1 MHIDQ
6 LTYFVHVVET
16 GSINATA
23 QKYFMTQQ
31 AINSSLKKLES
42 EVGSP
47 LLVRNY
53 KGIKLTPQGH
63 VFLHY
68 AKNILQQHAEALQQ
82 LELYEAKKANLVGSL
97 SIFTCS
103 VFTELLLPT
112 VNSKFMRIHPKT
124 TLQVLDIP
132 NTEILSYFFS
142 QYCKLCFVTTSKE
155 NLDQLLQLNQMMH
168 QNDSARIAYL
178 PLLNDEIVI
187 VARPD
192 NPIAKYKNLSRK
204 EYEKVFTK
212 ENLRFSLYQT
222 YPLNQPEH
230 VFSNALSMSNNPE
243 IHKKFLME
251 NITTTYM
258 PKMAYKLQFEQ
269 DGFYAVETSDA
280 QKVIH
285 CLLYWDNPEDEDYEL
300 IKSYVSFLQRHF
312 EHSYGVYKEAVN
324 EEASSV

>member
-31 AINSSLKKLES
+31 AINASLKKLES
-42 EVGSP
+42 EIGSP
-47 LLVRNY
+47 LLNRTY
-53 KGIKLTPQGH
+53 KGIELTPQGH
-63 VFLHY
+63 IFLQY
-68 AKNILQQHAEALQQ
+68 AQNILSQYNESLQQ
-82 LELYEAKKANLVGSL
+82 LELYNAEEANLIGTL

-103 VFTELLLPT
+103 VFTEVLLPS
-112 VNSKFMRIHPKT
+112 VNSKFMRIHPNT
-124 TLQVLDIP
+124 TLKVLDIP
-132 NTEILSYFFS
+132 NTEILSYFFAK
-142 QYCKLCFVTTSKE
+142 YCKLCFVTTSKE
-155 NLDQLLQLNQMMH
+155 NLNDLMQLHTLMTKDDTAN
-168 QNDSARIAYL
+168 IAYL
-178 PLLNDEIVI
+178 PLLDDEIVI

-192 NPIAKYKNLSRK
+192 NPIAKYKKLSRK
-204 EYEKVFTK
+204 DYETLFLK

-230 VFSNALSMSNNPE
+230 VFSSALSLSNNPE

-251 NITTTYM
+251 NIAVTYM
-258 PKMAYKLQFEQ
+258 PKTAYNIQFKQ
-269 DGFYAVETSDA
+269 DGFCAVETSDS

-285 CLLYWDNPEDEDYEL
+285 CLLYWDDPMDEDYDL

-312 EHSYGVYKEAVN
+312 EHGYGVYKELAP
-324 EEASSV
+324 

>member
-31 AINSSLKKLES
+31 AINASLKKLES
-42 EVGSP
+42 EIGSP
-47 LLVRNY
+47 LLNRTY
-53 KGIKLTPQGH
+53 KGIELTPQGH
-63 VFLHY
+63 IFLQY
-68 AKNILQQHAEALQQ
+68 AQNILSQYNESLQQ
-82 LELYEAKKANLVGSL
+82 LELYNAEEANLIGTL

-103 VFTELLLPT
+103 VFTEVLLPS
-112 VNSKFMRIHPKT
+112 VNSKFMRIHPNT
-124 TLQVLDIP
+124 TLKVLDIP
-132 NTEILSYFFS
+132 NTEILSYFFAK
-142 QYCKLCFVTTSKE
+142 YCKLCFVTTSKE
-155 NLDQLLQLNQMMH
+155 NLNDLMQLHTLMTKDDTAN
-168 QNDSARIAYL
+168 IAYL
-178 PLLNDEIVI
+178 PLLDDEIVI

-192 NPIAKYKNLSRK
+192 NPIAKYKKLSRK
-204 EYEKVFTK
+204 DYETLFLK

-230 VFSNALSMSNNPE
+230 VFSSALSLSNNPE

-258 PKMAYKLQFEQ
+258 PKMAYNLQFKQ
-269 DGFYAVETSDA
+269 DGFYAVETSDS

-285 CLLYWDNPEDEDYEL
+285 CLLYWDDPMDEDYDL

-312 EHSYGVYKEAVN
+312 EHGYGVYKELAP
-324 EEASSV
+324 

>member
-31 AINSSLKKLES
+31 AINASLKKLES

-47 LLVRNY
+47 LLDRNY
-53 KGIKLTPQGH
+53 KGVKLTPQGH
-63 VFLHY
+63 IFLYY
-68 AKNILQQHAEALQQ
+68 AKNILSQYNESLQQ
-82 LELYEAKKANLVGSL
+82 LELYNAEEANLIGTL

-103 VFTELLLPT
+103 VFTEVLLPS
-112 VNSKFMRIHPKT
+112 VNSKFMRIHPNT
-124 TLQVLDIP
+124 TLKVLDIP
-132 NTEILSYFFS
+132 NTEILSYFFAK
-142 QYCKLCFVTTSKE
+142 YCKLCFVTTSKE
-155 NLDQLLQLNQMMH
+155 NLNDLMQLHTLMTKDDTAN
-168 QNDSARIAYL
+168 IAYL
-178 PLLNDEIVI
+178 PLLDDEIVI

-192 NPIAKYKNLSRK
+192 NPIAKYKKLSRK
-204 EYEKVFTK
+204 DYETLFLK

-230 VFSNALSMSNNPE
+230 VFSSALSLSNNPE

-251 NITTTYM
+251 NIAVTYM
-258 PKMAYKLQFEQ
+258 PKTAYNIQFKQ
-269 DGFYAVETSDA
+269 DGFCAVETSDS

-285 CLLYWDNPEDEDYEL
+285 CLLYWDDPMDEDYDL
-300 IKSYVSFLQRHF
+300 IKTYVSFLQRHF
-312 EHSYGVYKEAVN
+312 EHGYGVYKELDP
-324 EEASSV
+324 

>member
-31 AINSSLKKLES
+31 AINASLKKLES

-47 LLVRNY
+47 LLDRNY
-53 KGIKLTPQGH
+53 KGVKLTPQGH
-63 VFLHY
+63 IFLYY
-68 AKNILQQHAEALQQ
+68 AKNILSQYNESLQQ
-82 LELYEAKKANLVGSL
+82 LELYNAEEANLVGSI
-97 SIFTCS
+97 SIFTSS
-103 VFTELLLPT
+103 VFTELLLPS

-132 NTEILSYFFS
+132 NTEILSYFFAK
-142 QYCKLCFVTTSKE
+142 YCKLCFVTTSKE
-155 NLDQLLQLNQMMH
+155 NLNDLMQLHTLMTKDDTAN
-168 QNDSARIAYL
+168 ITYL
-178 PLLNDEIVI
+178 PLLDDEIVI

-192 NPIAKYKNLSRK
+192 NPIAKYKKLSRK
-204 EYEKVFTK
+204 DYETLFLK

-230 VFSNALSMSNNPE
+230 VFSSALSLSNNPE

-251 NITTTYM
+251 NIAVTYM
-258 PKMAYKLQFEQ
+258 PKTAYNIQFKQ
-269 DGFYAVETSDA
+269 DGFCAVETSDS

-285 CLLYWDNPEDEDYEL
+285 CLLYWDDSMDEDYDL
-300 IKSYVSFLQRHF
+300 IKTYVSFLQRHF
-312 EHSYGVYKEAVN
+312 EHGYGVYKELAP
-324 EEASSV
+324 

>member
-31 AINSSLKKLES
+31 AINASLKKLES
-42 EVGSP
+42 EIGSP
-47 LLVRNY
+47 LLNRTY
-53 KGIKLTPQGH
+53 KGIELTPQGH
-63 VFLHY
+63 IFLQY
-68 AKNILQQHAEALQQ
+68 AQNILSQYNESLQQ
-82 LELYEAKKANLVGSL
+82 LELYNAEEANLIGTL

-103 VFTELLLPT
+103 VFTEVLLPS
-112 VNSKFMRIHPKT
+112 VNSKFMRIHPNT
-124 TLQVLDIP
+124 TLKVLDIP
-132 NTEILSYFFS
+132 NTEILSYFFAK
-142 QYCKLCFVTTSKE
+142 YCKLCFVTTSKE
-155 NLDQLLQLNQMMH
+155 NLNDLMQLHTLMTKDDTAN
-168 QNDSARIAYL
+168 IAYL
-178 PLLNDEIVI
+178 PLLDDEIVI

-192 NPIAKYKNLSRK
+192 NPIAKYKKLSRK
-204 EYEKVFTK
+204 DYETLFLK

-230 VFSNALSMSNNPE
+230 VFSSALSLSNNPE

-258 PKMAYKLQFEQ
+258 PKMAYNLQFKQ
-269 DGFYAVETSDA
+269 DGFYAVETSDS

-285 CLLYWDNPEDEDYEL
+285 CLLY
-300 IKSYVSFLQRHF
+300 
-312 EHSYGVYKEAVN
+312 
-324 EEASSV
+324 

>member
-31 AINSSLKKLES
+31 AINASLKKLES

-47 LLVRNY
+47 LLDRNY
-53 KGIKLTPQGH
+53 KGVKLTPQGH
-63 VFLHY
+63 IFLYY
-68 AKNILQQHAEALQQ
+68 AKNILSQYNESLQQ
-82 LELYEAKKANLVGSL
+82 LELYNAEEANLVGNL
-97 SIFTCS
+97 SIFTSS
-103 VFTELLLPT
+103 VFTELLLPS

-132 NTEILSYFFS
+132 NTEILSYFFAK
-142 QYCKLCFVTTSKE
+142 YCKLCFVTTSKE
-155 NLDQLLQLNQMMH
+155 NLNDLMQLHTLMNKEETAQ
-168 QNDSARIAYL
+168 IAYL
-178 PLLNDEIVI
+178 PLLDDEIVI

-192 NPIAKYKNLSRK
+192 NPITKYKKLSNS
-204 EYEKVFTK
+204 EYEKLYLR

-230 VFSNALSMSNNPE
+230 VFSSALSLSNNPE

-258 PKMAYKLQFEQ
+258 PKMAYNLQFKQ
-269 DGFYAVETSDA
+269 DGFYAVETSDS

-285 CLLYWDNPEDEDYEL
+285 CLLYWDDPMDEDYDL

-312 EHSYGVYKEAVN
+312 EHGYGVYKELAP
-324 EEASSV
+324 